1 MPKYL
6 SDQYKLDR
14 MATTLTSLQ
23 RYEAEGDD
31 LLSLIVTSDETSAHH
46 ESGDDD
52 GTHRMK
58 ACHFASKEKA

>member
-14 MATTLTSLQ
+14 MVTTLTNLQ

-31 LLSLIVTSDETSAHH
+31 LLSLIVTSDETWAHH
-46 ESGDDD
+46 
-52 GTHRMK
+52 
-58 ACHFASKEKA
+58 

>member
-23 RYEAEGDD
+23 RYKAEGDD
-31 LLSLIVTSDETSAHH
+31 LLSLIVTSDETWAHH
-46 ESGDDD
+46 
-52 GTHRMK
+52 
-58 ACHFASKEKA
+58 